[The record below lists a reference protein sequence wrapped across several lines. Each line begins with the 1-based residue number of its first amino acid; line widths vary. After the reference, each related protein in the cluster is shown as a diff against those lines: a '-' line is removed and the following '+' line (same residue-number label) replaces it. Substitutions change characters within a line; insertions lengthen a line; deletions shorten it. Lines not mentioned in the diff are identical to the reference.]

1 VLPPDERCVRR
12 HAGGRPKK
20 SEKRGNDGWI
30 AALAH
35 WAAATY
41 HWGFEEIMWAVP
53 LSAICLLRR
62 QTQRDKSGNM
72 TVFPLSE
79 IEKIDDGEETH
90 S

>member
-1 VLPPDERCVRR
+1 MLPADERGVRR
-12 HAGGRPKK
+12 DAGGRPKK
-20 SEKRGNDGWI
+20 SKARGNDGWI
-30 AALAH
+30 PALVH

-41 HWGFEEIMWAVP
+41 HWSFEDILWRVP
-53 LSAICLLRR
+53 LSALALLKRR
-62 QTQRDKSGNM
+62 EAVDGDGNM

>member
-1 VLPPDERCVRR
+1 
-12 HAGGRPKK
+12 
-20 SEKRGNDGWI
+20 
-30 AALAH
+30 
-35 WAAATY
+35 
-41 HWGFEEIMWAVP
+41 MWTVP

-62 QTQRDKSGNM
+62 QTQKDKSGNM